1 VGDGGNS
8 IFLLQFQKFWKKKTE
23 NFHQT
28 FESTMLVKIGEC
40 LFITENSGKYDKNLE
55 LIAKLSKP
63 QI

>member
-1 VGDGGNS
+1 M
-8 IFLLQFQKFWKKKTE
+8 WKKKTE

>member
-1 VGDGGNS
+1 M
-8 IFLLQFQKFWKKKTE
+8 E

-28 FESTMLVKIGEC
+28 FESTILVKIGQY